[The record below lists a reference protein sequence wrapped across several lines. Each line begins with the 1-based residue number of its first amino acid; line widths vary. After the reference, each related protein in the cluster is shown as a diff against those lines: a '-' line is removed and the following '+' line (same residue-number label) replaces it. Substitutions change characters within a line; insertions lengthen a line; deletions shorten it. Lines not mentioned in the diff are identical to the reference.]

1 MLKRL
6 IAALPLFLCLAS
18 AFVTMAAEPDMIDVK
33 VQNLY
38 KSRPDG
44 STGRVL
50 MLTYHGQKQLE
61 RGESRD
67 FLEQGR

>member
-33 VQNLY
+33 VQNFY

-50 MLTYHGQKQLE
+50 MLT
-61 RGESRD
+61 
-67 FLEQGR
+67 